1 MRWGI
6 AIGVLGFA
14 AWGGSAAH
22 GQAYGGNPAYG
33 GYMPPAT
40 FQPNTIYNR
49 QTQPLS
55 PYLNLF
61 RGNNP
66 AVNYYYGVRPGTPAG
81 GWLGPTG
88 GPAAMMPRFTFFPNA
103 EPLASPEETEDGQR
117 GGIPPTGHMTG
128 FNNTMGYLGGLPGPA
143 MNTLQGAGGTS
154 RQAPMAAAGGHGGA
168 KTATPPRH

>member
-1 MRWGI
+1 MRWSI
-6 AIGVLGFA
+6 AIGVLGIA

-22 GQAYGGNPAYG
+22 GQAYGGNPAYS

-88 GPAAMMPRFTFFPNA
+88 GPAAMMPRLTFFPNA
-103 EPLASPEETEDGQR
+103 ELLAPAEETEEGQR
-117 GGIPPTGHMTG
+117 GGIPPTGHMAG

-143 MNTLQGAGGTS
+143 LNTLQGAGGTS
-154 RQAPMAAAGGHGGA
+154 RPAPMATPAGRGGGR
-168 KTATPPRH
+168 TATPTRH

>member
-1 MRWGI
+1 MRWSI
-6 AIGVLGFA
+6 AIGVLGIA

-22 GQAYGGNPAYG
+22 GQAYGGNPAYS

-88 GPAAMMPRFTFFPNA
+88 GPAAMLPRLTFFPNA
-103 EPLASPEETEDGQR
+103 EVLTPPEETENGQR
-117 GGIPPTGHMTG
+117 GGIPPTGHMAG

-143 MNTLQGAGGTS
+143 LNTLQGTGGTS
-154 RQAPMAAAGGHGGA
+154 RQAPMAAPAGRGGGR
-168 KTATPPRH
+168 TATPPRH